1 MRISQ
6 MPARLGFRISNR
18 RVTYTD
24 TSLSR
29 SRLVTPSNNTYSS
42 CRQSPINII
51 SRPDNF
57 VINAPIGFL
66 DITYKSDTALQ
77 AKRTD
82 THGHVS
88 FVTSNPGYITSY
100 NGHDYKLLQYHV
112 HSPSEHQ
119 VNGKIYNAEV
129 HFVHKDELSNE
140 YLVLAVFLD
149 IDITSERV
157 FDGAI
162 YEAGLTSASTSVSIN
177 MLQLSDVFS
186 SDYFTYAGSLTT
198 DPFRDDV
205 TWVIFTQAS
214 GTDVTKIG
222 HASNA
227 GTPRAIQ
234 TNIHPAEVL
243 SFKGVV

>member
-1 MRISQ
+1 VRLLSQ
-6 MPARLGFRISNR
+6 MPARLGFRIGNR
-18 RVTYTD
+18 GVTYTD
-24 TSLSR
+24 RIVPPLSV
-29 SRLVTPSNNTYSS
+29 SSS
-42 CRQSPINII
+42 CRQSPINVF
-51 SRPDNF
+51 SPAKF
-57 VINAPIGFL
+57 VLVPPVSFL
-66 DITYKSDTALQ
+66 DIKYKSVPIESE
-77 AKRTD
+77 K
-82 THGHVS
+82 HVSNGHVS
-88 FVTSNPGYITSY
+88 FVTSNPDYITSY

-112 HSPSEHQ
+112 HSPAEHQ

-129 HFVHKDELSNE
+129 HFVHKDEVSNE

-149 IDITSERV
+149 IAITSENV
-157 FDGAI
+157 FDVAI
-162 YEAGLTSASTSVSIN
+162 YEAGLTSASTSVSLN

-198 DPFRDDV
+198 DPYNDDV